1 MGRRW
6 SYIPQ
11 TVDIRN
17 GKRRCTTRGFANHD
31 EKSDFQFPFLH
42 VLIQHG
48 RAIWFDRI
56 YLSYPWCNV
65 QFKSKI
71 PTTITHTTNLCLEND
86 HLKKFPL
93 LTRSFPQS
101 ILVDLCFWNL
111 KTFDCVLLTTKHEVK
126 YICVHPLTSARSS
139 LETVYSRIRHYKHP
153 HPTHCVR
160 LFLAVQDSSIS
171 WSLRAK

>member
-1 MGRRW
+1 MGHRW

-31 EKSDFQFPFLH
+31 EKSDFQFPSLH

-56 YLSYPWCNV
+56 YLSHPWCNV
-65 QFKSKI
+65 QSKIKI
-71 PTTITHTTNLCLEND
+71 PTTIIHTKKSLPWKWPAWKVSL
-86 HLKKFPL
+86 LKRF
-93 LTRSFPQS
+93 FPQS
-101 ILVDLCFWNL
+101 ILVYLCFWYL

-126 YICVHPLTSARSS
+126 YICVHPLASARSS

-153 HPTHCVR
+153 LPTPWHICFYCFYV
-160 LFLAVQDSSIS
+160 LDYF
-171 WSLRAK
+171 